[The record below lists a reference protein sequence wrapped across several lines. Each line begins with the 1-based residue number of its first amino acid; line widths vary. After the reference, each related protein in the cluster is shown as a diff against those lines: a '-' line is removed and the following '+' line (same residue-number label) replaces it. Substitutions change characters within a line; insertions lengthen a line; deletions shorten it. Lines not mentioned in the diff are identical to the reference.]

1 MDGFK
6 WNEHLTGNEP
16 ETRGP
21 MALLWQPRDSKVG
34 PGSTGDPWSGELW
47 PWPLHL
53 PIVRRQREKKDPY
66 GVWFSECPLTGTF
79 TVVELNKWL
88 MFVGSLPAHSVGY
101 ASYNHPPVD
110 FLPYPAKCDTS
121 SDSACTDHIAW
132 VCKVQLREATL
143 FFPCLLH
150 DVHEREPARLSVP
163 LLVALAPKR
172 KGQRSSN

>member
-1 MDGFK
+1 
-6 WNEHLTGNEP
+6 
-16 ETRGP
+16 

-34 PGSTGDPWSGELW
+34 PGSTGDPRSGELW

-88 MFVGSLPAHSVGY
+88 MLVGSLPAHSVGY

-121 SDSACTDHIAW
+121 SDSA
-132 VCKVQLREATL
+132 VQTTLLEA
-143 FFPCLLH
+143 
-150 DVHEREPARLSVP
+150 EPE
-163 LLVALAPKR
+163 
-172 KGQRSSN
+172 Q